1 MHYRKLGHTGCMV
14 GEIGFGGWSLATPPP
29 DDDTAVAMLRLAI
42 ERGANFI
49 DTAGVYGAGRSE
61 RLIGLALEERRE
73 HVLIATKGGLVDR
86 NGTLERDFSADH
98 MDWMLRESL
107 ERLRCEYVD
116 LYQLHH
122 PTVADL
128 RNSAMWETLERMK
141 ADKLTRHVGVV
152 TTTLDVA
159 LAAVNESRVETVQIV
174 LNVLDATML
183 PVLTRAR
190 AADVGVIVR
199 APLLAGMLAGMPN
212 TTVDVDSLPLSD
224 PRREWSGER
233 LKATSELVERF
244 ARTTTD
250 GTSTLAQSA
259 LGWVLG
265 NDGVSVTIPGARNPA
280 QLEENVAASDLPP
293 PSARQM
299 VAVQH
304 LQLTSAVP

>member
-14 GEIGFGGWSLATPPP
+14 GEIGFGGWSLAAPPP

-61 RLIGLALEERRE
+61 RLIGLALEGRRE
-73 HVLIATKGGLVDR
+73 HALIATKGGLVHRD
-86 NGTLERDFSADH
+86 GTLERDFSPDH
-98 MDWMLRESL
+98 MDRTLRESL
-107 ERLRCEYVD
+107 ERLQCTYIDVF
-116 LYQLHH
+116 QLHY

-128 RNSAMWETLERMK
+128 HNPALWETLERMK
-141 ADKLTRHVGVV
+141 ADKLIRHVGVV
-152 TTTLDVA
+152 TTALEVA
-159 LAAVNESRVETVQIV
+159 LAAVDEPRVETVQIV

-190 AADVGVIVR
+190 AAGVGVIVR
-199 APLLAGMLAGMPN
+199 APLLAGMLAGSFKSA
-212 TTVDVDSLPLSD
+212 VDGDSWPLSD

-233 LKATSELVERF
+233 LKSTSELVERF

-259 LGWVLG
+259 LGWALG

>member
-1 MHYRKLGHTGCMV
+1 
-14 GEIGFGGWSLATPPP
+14 
-29 DDDTAVAMLRLAI
+29 
-42 ERGANFI
+42 
-49 DTAGVYGAGRSE
+49 
-61 RLIGLALEERRE
+61 
-73 HVLIATKGGLVDR
+73 
-86 NGTLERDFSADH
+86 
-98 MDWMLRESL
+98 
-107 ERLRCEYVD
+107 
-116 LYQLHH
+116 
-122 PTVADL
+122 
-128 RNSAMWETLERMK
+128 MK